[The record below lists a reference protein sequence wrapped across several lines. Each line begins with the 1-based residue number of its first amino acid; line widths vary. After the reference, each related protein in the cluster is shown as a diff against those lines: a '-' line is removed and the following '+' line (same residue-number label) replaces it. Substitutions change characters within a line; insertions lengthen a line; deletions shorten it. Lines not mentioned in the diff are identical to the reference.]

1 MTTPEYEDIY
11 LADYGQ
17 RLVAYVLDTILFWVT
32 LFIGWFIWAFIVFGN
47 GQTPGKQIVGIRAVK
62 SDLRP
67 CSWGDMFV
75 REILI
80 KGILIDVFVA
90 LIFFPG
96 YLIAYLWP
104 LWDDNRQ
111 ALHDKMIQTVVISDK
126 PRRGPIEGIN
136 VPRATGYTDREG
148 RYTYPGR

>member
-1 MTTPEYEDIY
+1 M
-11 LADYGQ
+11 A
-17 RLVAYVLDTILFWVT
+17 
-32 LFIGWFIWAFIVFGN
+32 LFIAGWSILGSLLWGIAATIGWYIWAFIVFAN
-47 GQTPGKQIVGIRAVK
+47 GKTPGKQVVGIRVVK
-62 SDLRP
+62 SDLRL
-67 CSWGDMFV
+67 CNWGDMFV

-80 KGILIDVFVA
+80 KTILESIVAFIFV
-90 LIFFPG
+90 PG
-96 YLIAYLWP
+96 WLVANLWP